1 MNDLSQS
8 SQFTFLVVC
17 LVASFGD
24 VSEFEHKFS
33 TSPDILQLLQLLHR
47 EKSDH

>member
-24 VSEFEHKFS
+24 VAEFEQTVFNF
-33 TSPDILQLLQLLHR
+33 PCILQLLQLLQNQII
-47 EKSDH
+47 D